1 MELKTLIRT
10 RRGTGDWGLGIA
22 ARMLIRPLTVHSLP
36 TAHLTSPQLADSEM
50 VDTTW
55 FSVNLS
61 VRAME

>member
-1 MELKTLIRT
+1 M
-10 RRGTGDWGLGIA
+10 GIA
-22 ARMLIRPLTVHSLP
+22 ARMLIRTLTGHSLP